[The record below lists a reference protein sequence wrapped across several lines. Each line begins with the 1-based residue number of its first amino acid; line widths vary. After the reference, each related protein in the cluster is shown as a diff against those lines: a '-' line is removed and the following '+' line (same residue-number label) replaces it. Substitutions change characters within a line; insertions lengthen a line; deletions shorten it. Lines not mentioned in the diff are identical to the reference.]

1 MGVLPDVR
9 RLRVTDLFGN
19 TVILI
24 DVERGLLK
32 SIARIVV
39 YFHHIT

>member
-9 RLRVTDLFGN
+9 GLRVTDLFGN

-24 DVERGLLK
+24 NLERWLLK
-32 SIARIVV
+32 AIARMVV
-39 YFHHIT
+39 YFNHIT